1 MYIMPPCSPPQGSTS
16 PFVYADGVFSDDQL
30 DWILKYAEKLELH
43 NAETVEYSEDY
54 RKSYVSPINNGDET
68 AWLFETVADVT
79 HKLNSNYYRFD
90 LSMIGSIQYVVYH
103 GHEGGKYDWHHDY
116 NEGLSPSRK
125 LTVVLQ
131 LSDPSEYEG
140 GQLELFSD
148 PLIQIPK
155 KKGMMCMFPAFSYHR
170 VTPVLSGTRKVLVFW
185 IWGPPFS

>member
-1 MYIMPPCSPPQGSTS
+1 
-16 PFVYADGVFSDDQL
+16 L